1 MTRSI
6 RIALAHVAALHAV
19 SVAAPALPR
28 PGEESGRIDEIDE
41 SPSTL
46 RLIGRGLLFVPRT
59 IVDVAFLP
67 LRGGAYLVDRYQLLE
82 RYRRRFTNEARTMS
96 LSPSVRLDS
105 GFGFTVGARFV
116 HRDLFGAREH
126 VTLRGNFGGRYRER
140 VTAEFD
146 TGHRLGD
153 RVSLRFGGEH
163 ERRPKD
169 VFYGIGNEAMGPEVR
184 HRQQL
189 LRAKTALELR
199 PVADLHVRVAGS
211 LTDLGYGASEYG
223 TSIEML
229 YDTSTLVGWDG
240 ARNLY
245 GELALRWDSRRS
257 SSAWETPSFVSTGW
271 LAELYAG
278 RVHQLWDAADY
289 WRYGFAAQRFFRISA
304 GPRVLATRLQGE
316 AIGDGDAT
324 FTELPQ
330 LGGALQL
337 RGYPWDRFR
346 DRVAALGSV
355 EYQWDLTRNLTASLF
370 VDAGRVS
377 PSLDELS
384 IDGMRVGYGVGL
396 GVQTTTS
403 FVGQASLASSKDG
416 GLFLNFTFDP
426 VFRVSPREDRR

>member
-1 MTRSI
+1 V
-6 RIALAHVAALHAV
+6 LAHVAALHAV
-19 SVAAPALPR
+19 AVAEPAQPR
-28 PGEESGRIDEIDE
+28 PGEESGRTDAVDE

-59 IVDVAFLP
+59 VVDVVFLP
-67 LRGGAYLVDRYQLLE
+67 LRGSAYLIDRYQLFE
-82 RYRRRFTNEARTMS
+82 RYHRRFGSDARTIS
-96 LSPSVRLDS
+96 LAPTVRLDS
-105 GFGFTVGARFV
+105 GFGFTVGARFL
-116 HRDLFGAREH
+116 HRDLFGEREQL
-126 VTLRGNFGGRYRER
+126 TLRGNFGGRFRGR
-140 VTAEFD
+140 VTAD
-146 TGHRLGD
+146 VNTGHRFGD
-153 RVSLRFGGEH
+153 RVSLRLGGEL

-169 VFYGIGNEAMGPEVR
+169 VFYGIGNDAMGPEAR

-199 PVADLHVRVAGS
+199 PVDDLHLRVAGA
-211 LTDLGYGASEYG
+211 LTDLGYGASDDG

-257 SSAWETPSFVSTGW
+257 GSPWETPSFVSTGW
-271 LAELYAG
+271 LAEVYAG
-278 RVHQLWDAADY
+278 RVHQLWDATDY
-289 WRYGFAAQRFFRISA
+289 WRYGFAAQRFFRIGA
-304 GPRVLATRLQGE
+304 GPRVLATRLQGD
-316 AIGDGDAT
+316 AISDGDAT

-355 EYQWDLTRNLTASLF
+355 EYQWDLVRHMTASVF
-370 VDAGRVS
+370 VDAGRVY
-377 PSLDELS
+377 PALDELTL
-384 IDGMRVGYGVGL
+384 DGMRVGYGVGVQ
-396 GVQTTTS
+396 VQTTNS